1 MPASKSSLE
10 LAVISNSRIGALID
24 SSGNVVW
31 MRAPLFDSG
40 LVLCSLL
47 VIMCAKR
54 LSRSWD
60 EAF

>member
-10 LAVISNSRIGALID
+10 LAVIGSSRIGALID
-24 SSGNVVW
+24 SSANVVW
-31 MRAPLFDSG
+31 MCVPRFDRG
-40 LVLCSLL
+40 LGLSLL
-47 VIMCAKR
+47 VLMWTKR